1 MRFRD
6 RENSLMWEH
15 YQDSRPVV
23 GFNQQPKT
31 PTVKNALYTPEEEA
45 EVMLEFEP
53 EGPVEVDDSMGLGM
67 ETQEE
72 ELDEVLHSDIKK
84 LADYSQRLLQVK
96 HGDLDTWMVAKLIKA
111 SEYVSDVWHRVD
123 AKADF
128 ANTGVDQ
135 AEDLSL

>member
-1 MRFRD
+1 MKFRK
-6 RENSLMWEH
+6 RESDLMWEH

-45 EVMLEFEP
+45 EVMLAFDDP
-53 EGPVEVDDSMGLGM
+53 AGPVEVDDSL
-67 ETQEE
+67 ELESPEE
-72 ELDEVLHSDIKK
+72 ELDEVLHSDLKK
-84 LADYSQRLLQVK
+84 LADYSQKLLTVK
-96 HGDLDTWMVAKLIKA
+96 HSDLDTWMLAKLIKA

-135 AEDLSL
+135 IDPSL

>member
-31 PTVKNALYTPEEEA
+31 PTVNNTLYTPEEEA

-53 EGPVEVDDSMGLGM
+53 EGPIEVDDAMGID
-67 ETQEE
+67 EPEE

-84 LADYSQRLLQVK
+84 LAEYSKRLLDVK
-96 HGDLDTWMVAKLIKA
+96 HSDLDTWMVAKLIKA
-111 SEYVSDVWHRVD
+111 SEYVCDVWHRCD

-128 ANTGVDQ
+128 ANDQ
-135 AEDLSL
+135 SDDIEM